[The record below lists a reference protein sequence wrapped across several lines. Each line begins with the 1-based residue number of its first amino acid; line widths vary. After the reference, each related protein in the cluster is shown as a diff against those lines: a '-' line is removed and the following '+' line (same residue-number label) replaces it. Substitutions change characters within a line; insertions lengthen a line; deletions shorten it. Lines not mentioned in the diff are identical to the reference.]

1 MKNVSKSSNA
11 SARREARSGNTAG
24 RSADRVSR
32 SHDMRHEAS
41 SVSREKKARP
51 SASPVTDK
59 LVSVRCA
66 RRLIYA
72 ADAGGPKAACEMIFE
87 TSQGHRHSVQVDPV
101 ELQRP
106 ATVIAKAVN
115 QTALYPLDETALRA
129 LVQAGIDSNPPM
141 VTMTTVSGWKDRGA
155 SRAFVTPGRSFGP
168 GRSSYRYASSEDHA
182 SGAGQLGS
190 VRGDLKGWRQ
200 NVGVYLEMSTAGCVL
215 FGAAMAAPLLRVA
228 NIPESWIM
236 LLCGGSTSGK
246 STLLAG
252 VASFQGSETTINP
265 RTSERRF
272 TELAARHNDLLMPVG
287 DLSQL
292 PKGDRRQVLHRL
304 TMDSTSGAGRS
315 VSRAVRGSLPDLTF
329 TTIAAASAEHSSVE
343 IAREAGVR
351 RLPGEQVRCFDL
363 PPGKKGYFDRT
374 GRSGLA
380 ADVITRR
387 INEGVVEHYGAGL
400 RTWIN
405 WLAKQDEARA
415 VKQLNVRIDRFVRMA
430 SSSGPLSALEARAAR
445 KFGLICAALAM
456 GREAGIVG
464 ISTVNALKAC
474 RKAFRSA
481 ISAAAALDPDAALKA
496 LKSAL
501 QAKHAIVRTYQGD
514 EVVRRQLR
522 KHPDWLAVETKRDGH
537 RAIGVHPPSVR
548 KALGQGVADI
558 AFEELQARGLLSQEK
573 GVARWQKK
581 LPGLPTKVRLLQ
593 LDVRWL
599 ADG

>member
-1 MKNVSKSSNA
+1 
-11 SARREARSGNTAG
+11 
-24 RSADRVSR
+24 
-32 SHDMRHEAS
+32 
-41 SVSREKKARP
+41 
-51 SASPVTDK
+51 
-59 LVSVRCA
+59 
-66 RRLIYA
+66 
-72 ADAGGPKAACEMIFE
+72 
-87 TSQGHRHSVQVDPV
+87 
-101 ELQRP
+101 
-106 ATVIAKAVN
+106 
-115 QTALYPLDETALRA
+115 
-129 LVQAGIDSNPPM
+129 
-141 VTMTTVSGWKDRGA
+141 
-155 SRAFVTPGRSFGP
+155 
-168 GRSSYRYASSEDHA
+168 
-182 SGAGQLGS
+182 
-190 VRGDLKGWRQ
+190 
-200 NVGVYLEMSTAGCVL
+200 
-215 FGAAMAAPLLRVA
+215 MAAPLLRLA

-343 IAREAGVR
+343 IAREAGVP

-363 PPGKKGYFDRT
+363 PPGKKGYFDRM

-380 ADVITRR
+380 AEVIAGR

-400 RTWIN
+400 RAWIN
-405 WLAKQDEARA
+405 WLASQDEARL
-415 VKQLNVRIDRFVRMA
+415 VKRLNVRINRFVRKT

-445 KFGLICAALAM
+445 KFGLIYGALVM

-464 ISTVNALKAC
+464 ITSRRALKAC
-474 RKAFRSA
+474 RKAFRA
-481 ISAAAALDPDAALKA
+481 AMSAATASDPGAALKA

-501 QAKHAIVRTYQGD
+501 QSKNAVVKTYQG
-514 EVVRRQLR
+514 EQAVRRQLR
-522 KHPDWLAVETKRDGH
+522 KHPNWLAVETKRGGK
-537 RAIGVHPPSVR
+537 RAIGLHPPSVR
-548 KALGQGVADI
+548 KALGHAVAEV
-558 AFEELQARGLLSQEK
+558 AFAELQARGLLSQEK

-581 LPGLPTKVRLLQ
+581 LPGLPTKVRLLR
-593 LDVRWL
+593 LDVSWL